1 MCRTS
6 RWIALPLL
14 LLALFVA
21 APSSA
26 APAAPA
32 MSSTAEFLAELSAPP
47 CLAEGQASL
56 PELPSLVPE
65 PERRVIYPDCGVNC
79 SDTYCSGQP
88 TGSSCTL
95 AGGVPGWCKAAN
107 QVCPN
112 EIRRSPCTCTAFP

>member
-26 APAAPA
+26 APAAPSA
-32 MSSTAEFLAELSAPP
+32 AEFLAELSAPP
-47 CLAEGQASL
+47 CLAEGQADL
-56 PELPSLVPE
+56 PEIPSPVPE
-65 PERRVIYPDCGVNC
+65 PERRIVYLNCGDHC
-79 SDTYCSGQP
+79 SDRRCSGLP
-88 TGSSCTL
+88 TTSECILESGAL
-95 AGGVPGWCKAAN
+95 GWCKPVK

-112 EIRRSPCTCTAFP
+112 EVQRSPCTCTAF